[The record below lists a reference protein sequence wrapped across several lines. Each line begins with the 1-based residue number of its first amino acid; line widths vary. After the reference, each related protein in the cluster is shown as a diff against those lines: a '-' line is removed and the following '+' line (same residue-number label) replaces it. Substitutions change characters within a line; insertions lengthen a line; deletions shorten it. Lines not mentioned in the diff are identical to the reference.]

1 MPVEIMRAFEQ
12 KFGCAPAGDRC
23 PDMSMV
29 NR

>member
-1 MPVEIMRAFEQ
+1 VLEADDLGRIDAA
-12 KFGCAPAGDRC
+12 GAPAGDRY

>member
-1 MPVEIMRAFEQ
+1 VLEADDLGRIDAA
-12 KFGCAPAGDRC
+12 GAPTGDRY